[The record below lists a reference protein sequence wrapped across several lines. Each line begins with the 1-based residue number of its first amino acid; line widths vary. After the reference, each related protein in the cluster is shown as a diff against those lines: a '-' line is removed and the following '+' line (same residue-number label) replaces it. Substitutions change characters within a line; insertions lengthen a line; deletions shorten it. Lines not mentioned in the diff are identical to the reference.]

1 LPGGCRPALRPTDRA
16 ASEAALLTG
25 LDHSCLSRDRCGHL
39 SIGVNP
45 APCHSIKVG
54 SWSLY
59 QQCHQGQSSDICLVM
74 RRREFAELVVI
85 LAAVGLVSTL
95 LVRRSSIQKSALATP
110 RPPTSL
116 LSARIEL
123 TGDWDQDLRR
133 AAGQVL
139 ERARQACLGDIRLVS
154 DRQPGWLRVEESSGT
169 PAIWLHPDD
178 PGMAWIIVNIG
189 ERDWSKLAYQFGH
202 ELGHVFANS
211 WQRDDKPSLPCQ
223 WLEEALVEAF
233 SLRGL
238 GLLAAG
244 WKKNPPFAGDGAF
257 GDAIARYR
265 ENIVREY
272 ASLADSQGLT
282 HDAEAWFADHR
293 AEIEAGGLVPY
304 GQAMAGVL
312 LSEFEAEPDC
322 VEAIGALNR
331 WPGRT
336 AVPIAD
342 YLRRWE
348 SSCEELEASVR
359 LPMRLR
365 ELLKLS

>member
-1 LPGGCRPALRPTDRA
+1 MKRREIIINA
-16 ASEAALLTG
+16 ASLAALGTTFV
-25 LDHSCLSRDRCGHL
+25 SPVRW
-39 SIGVNP
+39 IGMNKSQAATLKRIP
-45 APCHSIKVG
+45 
-54 SWSLY
+54 
-59 QQCHQGQSSDICLVM
+59 
-74 RRREFAELVVI
+74 
-85 LAAVGLVSTL
+85 AAV
-95 LVRRSSIQKSALATP
+95 P
-110 RPPTSL
+110 HTSL
-116 LSARIEL
+116 LTAPIEIVGNWQRML
-123 TGDWDQDLRR
+123 PGAVDLVVERMRR
-133 AAGQVL
+133 ASFIGVRTLSDQQPAWLQV
-139 ERARQACLGDIRLVS
+139 E
-154 DRQPGWLRVEESSGT
+154 LRKSGT

-211 WQRDDKPSLPCQ
+211 WQPDDKPSPPCQ

-238 GLLAAG
+238 GLLATG
-244 WKKNPPFAGDGAF
+244 WKKNPPFAGDSAF

-272 ASLADSQGLT
+272 ALLANSQGLT
-282 HDAEAWFADHR
+282 HDAEAWFTDHR
-293 AEIEAGGLVPY
+293 AEIESGGLVPY
-304 GQAMAGVL
+304 GQAMASVL
-312 LSEFEAEPDC
+312 LAEFEAMPDC
-322 VEAIGALNR
+322 VEAVGALNR